1 MHWKKRRSSAFGTF
15 LYRSCLSPFILHSLH
30 LSPRGRLALAIQVV
44 QWTETQS
51 VASWWYIDT
60 NVKSMVNSRP
70 WHPSLKQPWFSD
82 RPKAPRTILTT
93 LEGGQLGQNDQLNI
107 GDSANELGDAL
118 PAINLGSTALKVPG
132 KIAAVLCCFFWDCS
146 LFLLTSLGG
155 KTLH

>member
-1 MHWKKRRSSAFGTF
+1 M
-15 LYRSCLSPFILHSLH
+15 
-30 LSPRGRLALAIQVV
+30 
-44 QWTETQS
+44 
-51 VASWWYIDT
+51 
-60 NVKSMVNSRP
+60 
-70 WHPSLKQPWFSD
+70 
-82 RPKAPRTILTT
+82 APRTILTT
-93 LEGGQLGQNDQLNI
+93 VEGGQLGQNDQLNI